1 MLQNDFFPF
10 MILVQEKLITFSVCK
25 IHVWSI
31 LIQSF
36 AKFIVGDTYVD
47 AKTMLDNVKNSI
59 WTFQVPDVRWRS

>member
-1 MLQNDFFPF
+1 
-10 MILVQEKLITFSVCK
+10 MIEQLITFPFCK
-25 IHVWSI
+25 SHGWSI

-36 AKFIVGDTYVD
+36 AKFIVGDTCVD